1 MADAPSDTVRIEL
14 DVPRSLLL
22 QLRDQLWPDRDP
34 TLQHDLDEIAAKYVR
49 HLPHLIQR
57 GLADPDSTT
66 A

>member
-1 MADAPSDTVRIEL
+1 MADAPTDTVRIEL

-34 TLQHDLDEIAAKYVR
+34 TLQRDLDEIAAKYIR
-49 HLPHLIQR
+49 RLPHLIR
-57 GLADPDSTT
+57 DGHADPDSTT